1 MMQHHGYSLAEL
13 EDMIPWERQIYVS
26 MLLNYIEEENERLQ
40 QQNMGRRNG

>member
-26 MLLNYIEEENERLQ
+26 MLLTYIEEENERLK
-40 QQNMGRRNG
+40 QQNMGRRHG